1 MVELVACP
9 LCKSREGRS
18 LFEATDRLRLAK
30 GSFTVFQCGSCGLA
44 YLNPRPD
51 QSELGGYYPGTYWGG
66 RQKGLREFIRA
77 KEEESKER
85 YKLQAL
91 EKAGVSQ
98 GRVIDIGCGR
108 GEFLAF
114 LKKKGFDV
122 QGLEPGD
129 EAARQGK
136 VEYGLDIIHGT
147 LGSVKLPDSY
157 FDAAT
162 LWHVLEHLPD
172 PMAAL
177 TELHGVLKTGGH
189 LFIAVPDFGGWQA
202 GVFKEDWFGVDA
214 PRHLTH
220 FTRRTLAGMLEKA
233 GFRVRMTIG
242 GGIRYETVILAR
254 SLFPGLNRRK
264 LDALEGGRASKYIY
278 KAAQLLLDIG
288 LLPFGALIT
297 ATGRGCT
304 FVMISE
310 KQ

>member
-9 LCKSREGRS
+9 LCKSSEGRS
-18 LFEATDRLRLAK
+18 LFEATDRLGLAK

-51 QSELGGYYPGTYWGG
+51 QSELGGYYPSTYWGG
-66 RQKGLREFIRA
+66 RQKGLREYIRA

-91 EKAGVSQ
+91 ERAGVSS

-108 GEFLAF
+108 GEFLAY
-114 LKKKGFDV
+114 LQKKGFV
-122 QGLEPGD
+122 VHGLEPGD

-136 VEYGLDIIHGT
+136 EEYGLDIIHGT
-147 LGSVKLPDSY
+147 LGSAKLPDSY

-172 PMAAL
+172 PLAAL
-177 TELHGVLKTGGH
+177 TEVRGALKPGGR

-202 GVFKEDWFGVDA
+202 EFFKEGWFGVDA

-220 FTRRTLAGMLEKA
+220 FTRHTLASMLEEA

-242 GGIRYETVILAR
+242 GGIRYETVILTR

-278 KAAQLLLDIG
+278 KAAQLVMDIG

-304 FVMISE
+304 FVMVSE
-310 KQ
+310 KV